1 MPIFHPNVSVEIHF
15 HRLERRLL
23 LSPEAGEVHDKA
35 IYLYLFDCDQGHCLP
50 PHAYS
55 GLTAD
60 EWQRAARF
68 RFDRD
73 RHRFILV
80 RSVLRCLLARCL
92 GIAPGEVRLTCN
104 AWGKPLL
111 CGMKDGE
118 GLAFNVS
125 HTQRLACIALVL
137 GCRIGVDVERIRPV
151 CEYAEIAQSFFTAR
165 EFDALKACDAA
176 EQQAFF
182 FSLWSRKEA
191 FLKAAGQGLSRA
203 LASFDLPPVVALPPL
218 GAHQAVHVHAAPLSR
233 PMLVSFTPEPGVA
246 GALVAIRTR
255 A

>member
-1 MPIFHPNVSVEIHF
+1 MHPNVSVEIHF
-15 HRLERRLL
+15 HRLERQWL
-23 LSPEAGEVHDKA
+23 LSPEPVGVNDKA
-35 IYLYLFDCDQGHCLP
+35 IQLYLFDCDQLHDLP
-50 PHAYS
+50 QHACS
-55 GLTAD
+55 GLSAD

-80 RSVLRCLLARCL
+80 RSVLRRLLAHCL
-92 GIAPGEVRLTCN
+92 DISPGKMRLTCN

-111 CGMKDGE
+111 CGMQDGE

-125 HTQRLACIALVL
+125 HTQGLACIALAL

-165 EFDALKACDAA
+165 ESAAIESCVTA

-191 FLKAAGQGLSRA
+191 FLKATGQGLSRS
-203 LASFDLPPVVALPPL
+203 LASFDVPPVVALPPL
-218 GAHQAVHVHAAPLSR
+218 GVHQAVHVYAAPLSR

-246 GALVAIRTR
+246 GALAVIGGARY
-255 A
+255 